1 MFTPDED
8 IHWMKLALEQANSG
22 VGTTSPNP
30 PVGAVIVKGGKLIG
44 KGWHQK
50 AGGPHA
56 EREAIADALLQ
67 HSPQSLNGATIY
79 VTLEPCSSHG
89 RTPPCTDGIIAAG
102 ITRLV
107 YGSQDPNPKHVGAAK
122 IIMRSAGLE
131 VQSGVYRSACDK
143 LIRPFAKVQ
152 KTGLPWVILKSAIS
166 LDGRITRPPGE
177 GQWLSSPES
186 REYVQKMRHQSDAII
201 TGGNTVRMDNPSL
214 TLRSTSIPNKQQPW
228 RMVITRGKKEA
239 LPQDYQIFSDEHANR
254 TLVQEHGDIHLALK
268 TLANK
273 GCNSVLV
280 EAGGTLMAAI
290 LQQELADELVVFYAP
305 MLTGGDD
312 LGFGELTPKVD
323 LEEQQFTRIG
333 SDIMLRATIKKTNSS
348 QLVYPESLH
357 KM

>member
-1 MFTPDED
+1 MPTPDED
-8 IHWMKLALEQANSG
+8 IHWMKLALKQASNG

-44 KGWHQK
+44 KGWHQRT
-50 AGGPHA
+50 GGPHA
-56 EREAIADALLQ
+56 EREAIADVLKQ
-67 HSPQSLNGATIY
+67 HQPEALNGATIY

-89 RTPPCTDGIIAAG
+89 LTPPCTDGIIAAG

-107 YGSQDPNPKHVGAAK
+107 YGSQDPNPKHVGVAK
-122 IIMRSAGLE
+122 TIMHSAGLE
-131 VQSGVYRSACDK
+131 VHSGVYRAACDK
-143 LIRPFAKVQ
+143 LIRPFTKVQ
-152 KTGLPWVILKSAIS
+152 QTGLPWVTLKSAIS
-166 LDGRITRPPGE
+166 LDGKTTRRPAE

-186 REYVQKMRHQSDAII
+186 REYVQKMRYQSDAII

-214 TLRSTSIPNKQQPW
+214 TLRSTNRPDKQQPW

-239 LPQDYQIFSDEHANR
+239 LPQDYQLFGDEHANR
-254 TLVQEHGDIHLALK
+254 TLIQEHGDILSALK

-290 LQQELADELVVFYAP
+290 LQLELADELVIFYAP
-305 MLTGGDD
+305 MLTGGADA
-312 LGFGELTPKVD
+312 GFGQLTPEVV

-333 SDIMLRATIKKTNSS
+333 SDIMMRATIKKPTPP
-348 QLVYPESLH
+348 QLVYPEG
-357 KM
+357 KQK

>member
-8 IHWMKLALEQANSG
+8 IHWMKLALKQANNG

-67 HSPQSLNGATIY
+67 HSTQALNGATIY

-131 VQSGVYRSACDK
+131 VHSGVYRSACDK

-186 REYVQKMRHQSDAII
+186 REMVQKLRHQSDAII
-201 TGGNTVRMDNPSL
+201 TGGNTFRIDNPSL
-214 TLRSTSIPNKQQPW
+214 TLRSANLPSKQQPW
-228 RMVITRGKKEA
+228 RMVITRGKKDV
-239 LPQDYQIFSDEHANR
+239 LPQQHKLFSDQYADR
-254 TLVQEHGDIHLALK
+254 TLVQQQGDIISALK
-268 TLANK
+268 TLVK
-273 GCNSVLV
+273 RGCNTVLV

-290 LQQELADELVVFYAP
+290 LQQEFADELVVFYAP
-305 MLTGGDD
+305 MLTGGADA
-312 LGFGELTPKVD
+312 GFGELTPKVD

-348 QLVYPESLH
+348 QLIYPESLH

>member
-1 MFTPDED
+1 MLTPDED
-8 IHWMKLALEQANSG
+8 IHWMKLALKQASNG

-44 KGWHQK
+44 KGWHQRT
-50 AGGPHA
+50 GGPHA
-56 EREAIADALLQ
+56 EREAIADVLKQ
-67 HSPQSLNGATIY
+67 HQPEALNGATIY

-89 RTPPCTDGIIAAG
+89 LTPPCTDGIIAAG

-107 YGSQDPNPKHVGAAK
+107 YGSQDPNPKHVGVAK
-122 IIMRSAGLE
+122 TIMHSAGLE
-131 VQSGVYRSACDK
+131 VHSGVYRAACDK
-143 LIRPFAKVQ
+143 LIRPFTKVQ
-152 KTGLPWVILKSAIS
+152 QTGLPWVTLKSAIS
-166 LDGRITRPPGE
+166 LDGKTTRRPVE

-186 REYVQKMRHQSDAII
+186 REYVQKMRYQSDAII

-214 TLRSTSIPNKQQPW
+214 TLRSTNRPDKQQPW

-239 LPQDYQIFSDEHANR
+239 LPQDYQLFGDEHANR
-254 TLVQEHGDIHLALK
+254 TLIQEHGDILSALK

-290 LQQELADELVVFYAP
+290 LQLELADELVIFYAP
-305 MLTGGDD
+305 MLTGGADA
-312 LGFGELTPKVD
+312 GFGQLTPEVV

-333 SDIMLRATIKKTNSS
+333 SDIMMRATIKKPTPP
-348 QLVYPESLH
+348 QLVYPEG
-357 KM
+357 KQK

>member
-1 MFTPDED
+1 MPTPDED
-8 IHWMKLALEQANSG
+8 IHWMKLALKQASNG

-44 KGWHQK
+44 KGWHQRT
-50 AGGPHA
+50 GGPHA
-56 EREAIADALLQ
+56 EREAIADVLKQ
-67 HSPQSLNGATIY
+67 HQPEALNGATIY

-89 RTPPCTDGIIAAG
+89 LTPPCTDGIIAAG

-107 YGSQDPNPKHVGAAK
+107 YGSQDPNPKHVGVAK
-122 IIMRSAGLE
+122 TIMRSAGLE
-131 VQSGVYRSACDK
+131 VHSGVYRAACDK
-143 LIRPFAKVQ
+143 LIRPFTKVQ
-152 KTGLPWVILKSAIS
+152 QTGLPWVVLKSAIS
-166 LDGRITRPPGE
+166 LDGKTTRRPAE

-186 REYVQKMRHQSDAII
+186 REYVQKMRYQSDAII

-214 TLRSTSIPNKQQPW
+214 TLRSTNRPNKQQPW

-239 LPQDYQIFSDEHANR
+239 LPQDYQLFGDEHANR
-254 TLVQEHGDIHLALK
+254 TLIQEHGDILSALK

-290 LQQELADELVVFYAP
+290 LQLELADELVIFYAP
-305 MLTGGDD
+305 MLTGGADA
-312 LGFGELTPKVD
+312 GFGQLTPEVV

-333 SDIMLRATIKKTNSS
+333 SDIMMRATIKKPTPP
-348 QLVYPESLH
+348 QLVYPEG
-357 KM
+357 KQK

>member
-8 IHWMKLALEQANSG
+8 IHWMKLALEQANNG

-67 HSPQSLNGATIY
+67 HSPQALNGATIY

-239 LPQDYQIFSDEHANR
+239 LPQDYQVFSDEHANR
-254 TLVQEHGDIHLALK
+254 TLVQEHGDIHSALK

-290 LQQELADELVVFYAP
+290 LQQEFADELVVFYAP
-305 MLTGGDD
+305 MLTGGADA
-312 LGFGELTPKVD
+312 GFGELTPKVD

-348 QLVYPESLH
+348 QLIYPESLH

>member
-1 MFTPDED
+1 MLTPDED
-8 IHWMKLALEQANSG
+8 IHWMKLALKQASNG

-44 KGWHQK
+44 KGWHQRT
-50 AGGPHA
+50 GGPHA
-56 EREAIADALLQ
+56 EREAIADVLKQ
-67 HSPQSLNGATIY
+67 HQPEALNGATIY

-89 RTPPCTDGIIAAG
+89 LTPPCTDGIIAAG

-107 YGSQDPNPKHVGAAK
+107 YGSQDPNPKHVGVAK
-122 IIMRSAGLE
+122 TIMRSAGLE
-131 VQSGVYRSACDK
+131 VHSGVYRAACDK
-143 LIRPFAKVQ
+143 LIRPFTKVQ
-152 KTGLPWVILKSAIS
+152 QTGLPWVTLKSAIS
-166 LDGRITRPPGE
+166 LDGKTTRRPAE

-186 REYVQKMRHQSDAII
+186 REYVQKMRYQSDAII

-214 TLRSTSIPNKQQPW
+214 TLRSTNRPDKQQPW

-239 LPQDYQIFSDEHANR
+239 LPQDYQLFGDEHANR
-254 TLVQEHGDIHLALK
+254 TLIQEHGDILSALK

-290 LQQELADELVVFYAP
+290 LQLELADELVIFYAP
-305 MLTGGDD
+305 MLTGGADA
-312 LGFGELTPKVD
+312 GFGQLTPEVV

-333 SDIMLRATIKKTNSS
+333 SDIMMRATIKKPTPP
-348 QLVYPESLH
+348 QLVYPEG
-357 KM
+357 KQK